1 MHGKSDLCPVCPRSV
16 LRNLTLHHRI
26 KVTTSSATVEGTVY
40 TADPLTSLL
49 ILNTSSTGSTSNIS
63 PANLSAP
70 AGAYR
75 IIPLSQIQN
84 FQILSPAP
92 SAASD
97 STSNTTAPTHLD
109 PTALNN
115 RLNTAITAA
124 HSTQARQ
131 GPKGTLPLEQALYD
145 ALSRTHPARWEGTDM
160 VISDCF
166 VIEKPYGS
174 VNVGYYRGNEDS
186 SGAGGA
192 GGAQNGGF
200 KGDLERFRKVVDMET
215 SKATL
220 RFGKGGLDKRLPERK
235 GG

>member
-1 MHGKSDLCPVCPRSV
+1 MHGKPDLCPFYSDLVQWS
-16 LRNLTLHHRI
+16 LTRNYRI
-26 KVTTSSATVEGTVY
+26 KVTTSSSTVEGTVY

-49 ILNTSSTGSTSNIS
+49 ILNTSSTGTTSNIS

-92 SAASD
+92 TAASD
-97 STSNTTAPTHLD
+97 TTSTATTPTHLD

-115 RLNTAITAA
+115 RLNTAISAA

-174 VNVGYYRGNEDS
+174 ANVGYYRGNEE
-186 SGAGGA
+186 GGGGGA
-192 GGAQNGGF
+192 GAQNGGF